1 MTELKQLKFKI
12 TTLNKTALD
21 VECALSG
28 RTLGEV
34 VEEALDLYF
43 DGTPPAHRKTRSGTR

>member
-1 MTELKQLKFKI
+1 MAELKQLKFKI